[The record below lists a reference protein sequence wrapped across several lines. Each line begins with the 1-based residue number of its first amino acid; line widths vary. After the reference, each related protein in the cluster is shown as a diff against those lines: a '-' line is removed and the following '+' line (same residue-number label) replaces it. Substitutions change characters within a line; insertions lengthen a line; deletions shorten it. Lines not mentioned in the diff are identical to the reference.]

1 MFVVAAER
9 ADVLDVVD
17 FVAAAVVFDFVV
29 VDRTVVVD
37 AVRDVE
43 SADVFVA
50 VVDVER
56 AVEFVVVAS
65 VEDVAVFL
73 VIVVAAVE

>member
-9 ADVLDVVD
+9 ADVLDVAD
-17 FVAAAVVFDFVV
+17 FVAVAVVFDFVV

-43 SADVFVA
+43 SADVF
-50 VVDVER
+50 VDVER

>member
-43 SADVFVA
+43 SADVFV
-50 VVDVER
+50 DVER